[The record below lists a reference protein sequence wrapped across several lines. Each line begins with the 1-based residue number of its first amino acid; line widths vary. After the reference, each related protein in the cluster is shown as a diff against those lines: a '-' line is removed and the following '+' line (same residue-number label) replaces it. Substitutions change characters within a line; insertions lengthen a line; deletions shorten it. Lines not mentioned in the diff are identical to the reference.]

1 MSKRRR
7 QHKNTRSSSAAPAAP
22 ARRGT
27 FSIVTTDTPM
37 PVLTQGT
44 QYHEI
49 WYDNTYDHWRQPI
62 DRLALAQ
69 LANMC
74 GQHGGVLYARK
85 NMVVSDYIG
94 GGLSLGEMGQA
105 AYDFLLFGDIGILKV
120 RNGWGDVVDL
130 VPLPALYVRR
140 RKDGDFA
147 VLQKGPSL
155 VYPARDVIFLKQY
168 DPQQQVYGLPDYIGG
183 MHSALLNTE
192 ATIFRRRY
200 YHNGAHTGGIIYTTD
215 PNLTDEMEDDIAKK
229 IEESKGVGN
238 FKMMFINIA
247 DGGEKGVQFIPIGD
261 VGVKDEFANIKNI
274 SAQDVLTAHRFPA
287 GLAGII
293 PTNGAVMSSPDEART
308 TYRQDEVI
316 PLQRMFASAIN
327 HDPEIPNRLHLQF
340 TGIDA
345 RGLPV
350 TQPSRNE
357 VVITPGE
364 SGAA

>member
-1 MSKRRR
+1 M
-7 QHKNTRSSSAAPAAP
+7 T
-22 ARRGT
+22 
-27 FSIVTTDTPM
+27 
-37 PVLTQGT
+37 
-44 QYHEI
+44 
-49 WYDNTYDHWRQPI
+49 
-62 DRLALAQ
+62 
-69 LANMC
+69 
-74 GQHGGVLYARK
+74 
-85 NMVVSDYIG
+85 SDYIG

-105 AYDFLLFGDIGILKV
+105 AYDFLLFGDVAILKV

-140 RKDGDFA
+140 RKDGKFA

-155 VYPARDVIFLKQY
+155 IYAAEEVIFLKQY

-192 ATIFRRRY
+192 ATIFRRRF
-200 YHNGAHTGGIIYTTD
+200 YHNGAHTGGIIYTTE
-215 PNLTDEMEDDIAKK
+215 PNLTDEMEEDIAKK

-293 PTNGAVMSSPDEART
+293 PENAAGLGDPEKSRT

-327 HDPEIPNRLHLQF
+327 HDPEIPARLHLQF
-340 TGIDA
+340 TGIDSQ
-345 RGLPV
+345 GLPV
-350 TQPSRNE
+350 SQPSRNE
-357 VVITPGE
+357 IIITPGE
-364 SGAA
+364 SGVA

>member
-1 MSKRRR
+1 MSRKKRYNKRPVAVVPATRGRR
-7 QHKNTRSSSAAPAAP
+7 
-22 ARRGT
+22 

-49 WYDNTYDHWRQPI
+49 WYDEAANYWRQPI

-74 GQHGGVLYARK
+74 AAHGSILYARR
-85 NMVVSDYIG
+85 NMVLADYMG
-94 GGLSLGEMGQA
+94 GGLSLMELGQCVL
-105 AYDFLLFGDIGILKV
+105 DWVMFGDVALLKV
-120 RNGWGDVVDL
+120 RNGWRDVVDL
-130 VPLPALYVRR
+130 VPLPGMYVRR

-147 VLQKGPSL
+147 VLQKGPAL
-155 VYPARDVIFLKQY
+155 VYPAGDVLFSRQY

-200 YHNGAHTGGIIYTTD
+200 YHNGAHTGGIVYTTD

-238 FKMMFINIA
+238 FKMMYINIA

-261 VGVKDEFANIKNI
+261 AGVKDEFQHIKNI
-274 SAQDVLTAHRFPA
+274 SAQDVLMAHRFPA

-293 PTNGAVMSSPDEART
+293 PQNTAGLPSPDTSRE
-308 TYRQDEVI
+308 TYRLDEVI
-316 PLQRMFASAIN
+316 PIQRMFN
-327 HDPEIPNRLHLQF
+327 GMVEQDEEIPERLKLAF
-340 TGIDA
+340 
-345 RGLPV
+345 RG
-350 TQPSRNE
+350 TDRRGQPETERPENE
-357 VVITPGE
+357 VIVTPGE
-364 SGAA
+364 SGAL

>member
-1 MSKRRR
+1 MSRKQRYKKRP
-7 QHKNTRSSSAAPAAP
+7 QTQPAAP
-22 ARRGT
+22 AKSGRK

-49 WYDNTYDHWRQPI
+49 WFDEAANYWRQPI

-74 GQHGGVLYARK
+74 AAHGSILYARG
-85 NMVVSDYIG
+85 NMVLSDYLG
-94 GGLSLGEMGQA
+94 GGLSLMELRQA
-105 AYDFLLFGDIGILKV
+105 ASDWFMFGDVALLKV
-120 RNGWGDVVDL
+120 RNGWRDVVDL
-130 VPLPALYVRR
+130 VPLPGMYVRR

-147 VLQKGPSL
+147 VLQKGPAL
-155 VYPARDVIFLKQY
+155 IYPARDVLFSRQY

-200 YHNGAHTGGIIYTTD
+200 YHNGAHTGGIVYTTD
-215 PNLTDEMEDDIAKK
+215 PNLTDEMEDDIAEK
-229 IEESKGVGN
+229 IEQSKGVGN
-238 FKMMFINIA
+238 FKMMYINIA

-261 VGVKDEFANIKNI
+261 AGVKDEFSNIKNI
-274 SAQDVLTAHRFPA
+274 SAQDVLTAPRFPA

-293 PTNGAVMSSPDEART
+293 PQNTAGLPNPETARE
-308 TYRQDEVI
+308 TYRLDEVI
-316 PLQRMFASAIN
+316 PVQRMLASMV
-327 HDPEIPNRLHLQF
+327 DQDDEIPPRLKLKF
-340 TGIDA
+340 N
-345 RGLPV
+345 GLDGHNPPK
-350 TQPSRNE
+350 TERPQNE

-364 SGAA
+364 SGAL

>member
-1 MSKRRR
+1 
-7 QHKNTRSSSAAPAAP
+7 
-22 ARRGT
+22 
-27 FSIVTTDTPM
+27 
-37 PVLTQGT
+37 
-44 QYHEI
+44 
-49 WYDNTYDHWRQPI
+49 
-62 DRLALAQ
+62 
-69 LANMC
+69 
-74 GQHGGVLYARK
+74 
-85 NMVVSDYIG
+85 
-94 GGLSLGEMGQA
+94 MGQT
-105 AYDFLLFGDIGILKV
+105 AYDYLLFGDVAILKV

-130 VPLPALYVRR
+130 VPLPALYTRR

-155 VYPARDVIFLKQY
+155 IYPARDVIFFKQY

-238 FKMMFINIA
+238 FKMMYINIA

-261 VGVKDEFANIKNI
+261 AGVKDEFANIKNI
-274 SAQDVLTAHRFPA
+274 SAQDVLSAHRFPA

-293 PTNGAVMSSPDEART
+293 PTNGAVIGSPEVARD
-308 TYRQDEVI
+308 TYRPDEVI
-316 PLQRMFASAIN
+316 PVQRMFASAIN
-327 HDPEIPNRLHLQF
+327 HDPEISPRLHLQF
-340 TGIDA
+340 NGIDS
-345 RGLPV
+345 RGLPI

-364 SGAA
+364 SGVA

>member
-1 MSKRRR
+1 MSKRKQRYSAR
-7 QHKNTRSSSAAPAAP
+7 QQKSHVPAMP

-37 PVLTQGT
+37 PILTQGT

-49 WYDNTYDHWRQPI
+49 WYDSTADHWRQPI

-85 NMVVSDYIG
+85 NMVVSDYAG

-105 AYDFLLFGDIGILKV
+105 AYDFLLFGDIAILKV

-140 RKDGDFA
+140 RKDGDFS
-147 VLQKGPSL
+147 VLQKGPPL
-155 VYPARDVIFLKQY
+155 IYPARDVIFLRQY

-215 PNLTDEMEDDIAKK
+215 PNLSDEMEEDIAKK

-261 VGVKDEFANIKNI
+261 AGVKDEFANIKSI
-274 SAQDVLTAHRFPA
+274 SAQDVLTAHRFPS

-293 PTNGAVMSSPDEART
+293 PTNGAVMASPETARD
-308 TYRQDEVI
+308 TYRKDEVI
-316 PLQRMFASAIN
+316 PLQRMFASAVR
-327 HDPEIPNRLHLQF
+327 HDPEIPPHLHLQF
-340 TGIDA
+340 DGLNSN
-345 RGLPV
+345 GLPL
-350 TQPSRNE
+350 TKPADNE
-357 VVITPGE
+357 IVITPGD
-364 SGAA
+364 GA